1 MSNNLQT
8 LEPAAKVMA
17 ATAMSEAFSFCM
29 ERKYL
34 QNIDNSELSAFSMAV
49 SPVALGGIASWIEV
63 KQVGKPID
71 NSAESCFTAIQK
83 ILYSCFLPKELQL
96 LFLIKGDGITNKLY
110 LGLRAPGK
118 ATPVKSTVRNLNEF
132 IKGIWP
138 GLQTE
143 VVNDSEEGIAKFKSD
158 ISTEELEYVYAL
170 TGIPSMDSQYK
181 TVYPA
186 TIDKLIAGL
195 NKSRNYAYLVVAD
208 PIPTEEVEAML
219 YQCRE
224 MNGQAESLKSLNVT
238 EGVTEGTS
246 TNVSTSHTDGTSTSH
261 SVSISKKDFSKLGKA
276 AMGVTGL
283 GLAASVF
290 PAAGAVLEG
299 VVETSGA
306 IASAAASLMGY
317 GMVANVITG
326 LMPQKTTSDTESSS
340 SSDTTS
346 QSYGTSESK
355 SQSISRNVVNKH
367 VEAVSES
374 LYFHSQRIA
383 NGKATGLWR
392 VGTYL
397 MAKKES
403 ELKGAA
409 LQLRSILSGQE
420 TIFEPIRIHNI
431 TQILDVTSSGKSMK
445 ELTLGHINAPAISIL
460 GHSGK
465 PFNHPLGAQY
475 SELKSVLTTKELS
488 YLINFPLHSVP
499 GISVVDSSPE
509 FSLNQQKEIDGGKY
523 ATFGKLLFGGGETGI
538 EYKLP
543 LDNLSRHTLLCGING
558 SGKTNTVQ
566 SILNGI
572 GNLPF
577 LVIEPA
583 KTEYVDWAI
592 EYNRSHK
599 DNQIDIYIPGCKK
612 YKTGYEPKSLKLN
625 PFEVVWLEEGQDP
638 NVLTHIDRLKSTF
651 AAAFPMYDV
660 LPILMED
667 LIYSLYQNKST
678 DWLRNTPQY
687 GKTLPPTLN
696 AMKLNVEPVIKSMRY
711 EERIEKNMQAC
722 LNTRINSLMR
732 GWKGEMLNTLK
743 STSWF
748 DLFEKPVIIN
758 LSYVGDDSDKA
769 FFMALILQFLYE
781 YKAAIAEFGKVDF
794 NDNTCRHLTIIEEAH
809 RVMAKCDNPE
819 MPQYKSAMMF
829 SNMLS
834 EIRAYGEG
842 LLLVDQVPTRL
853 IPDAI
858 KNTNLKICHRLV
870 AEDDCKAIG
879 ESMSLSDEQR
889 KVISK
894 LMTGQCIVSSSL
906 STDTYWIKV
915 NKVK

>member
-1 MSNNLQT
+1 MANNLQS

-34 QNIDNSELSAFSMAV
+34 QNISDTTKSLFSLDIAPSSIEGV
-49 SPVALGGIASWIEV
+49 ASWIQI
-63 KQVGKPID
+63 KQIGKPID
-71 NSAESCFTAIQK
+71 DSAESCFTAIQK

-96 LFLIKGDGITNKLY
+96 LFLVKGDGITNRLY

-118 ATPVKSTVRNLNEF
+118 AIPAKSTVKNLNEF

-143 VVNDSEEGIAKFKSD
+143 VVSDSEEGISTFKKDICSD
-158 ISTEELEYVYAL
+158 KLEYVYAL
-170 TGIPSMDSQYK
+170 TGIPSMESQYK

-195 NKSRNYAYLVVAD
+195 NKSKDYAYLVVAD
-208 PIPTEEVEAML
+208 PITSDDAEEML

-224 MNGQAESLKSLNVT
+224 MNGQAESMKSLNIT
-238 EGVTEGTS
+238 EGITEGTS
-246 TNVSTSHTDGTSTSH
+246 TNTSISHTDGKSTSH
-261 SVSISKKDFSKLGKA
+261 SVSISKKDFSKLGKV
-276 AMGVTGL
+276 AMGATGL

-299 VVETSGA
+299 VAETTGA
-306 IASAAASLMGY
+306 VASAAASLMGY
-317 GMVANVITG
+317 GMVANCITG
-326 LMPQKTTSDTESSS
+326 LMPQKTTSDTESTS

-346 QSYGTSESK
+346 ESFGTSESK
-355 SQSISRNVVNKH
+355 SQSVSRNVVNKH

-374 LYFHSQRIA
+374 LYFHSQRIS
-383 NGKATGLWR
+383 NGKATGLWK

-397 MAKKES
+397 MAEKES

-420 TIFEPIRIHNI
+420 TIFEPIRIHDI
-431 TQILDVTSSGKSMK
+431 TSLLDEQEDKKSMK
-445 ELTLGHINAPAISIL
+445 ELTLGQINAPAISII
-460 GHSGK
+460 GHSGR
-465 PFNHPLGAQY
+465 PFNHPLGVHY
-475 SELKSVLTTKELS
+475 GELKSVLTTKELS
-488 YLINFPLHSVP
+488 YLINFPLRSVP

-509 FSLNQQKEIDGGKY
+509 FSLNQQVEKPGESY
-523 ATFGKLLFGGGETGI
+523 ASFGKLLYGGGETGI

-543 LDNLSRHTLLCGING
+543 LHNLSRHTLLCGING

-566 SILNGI
+566 AILNGI
-572 GNLPF
+572 GKLPF

-583 KTEYVDWAI
+583 KTEYVDWALN
-592 EYNRSHK
+592 YNKSHK

-612 YKTGYEPKSLKLN
+612 YKGDFEPKPLKLN
-625 PFEVVWLEEGQDP
+625 PFDVIWLEEGQDP

-678 DWLRNTPQY
+678 NWLKEEPKF

-711 EERIEKNMQAC
+711 EERIERNMQAC

-743 STSWF
+743 STPWQE
-748 DLFEKPVIIN
+748 LFEKPVIIN
-758 LSYVGDDSDKA
+758 LSYVGDDSDKS

-781 YKAAIAEFGKVDF
+781 YKAAIADVGKVDF
-794 NDNTCRHLTIIEEAH
+794 NDNSCKHLTIIEEAH

-819 MPQYKSAMMF
+819 LPQYKSAMMF

-870 AEDDCKAIG
+870 SEDDCRAIG

-906 STDTYWIKV
+906 ATDTYWIKV

>member
-1 MSNNLQT
+1 MANNLRS

-34 QNIDNSELSAFSMAV
+34 QNISDTTRSLFSLDIAPSSLEGV
-49 SPVALGGIASWIEV
+49 ASWIQIE
-63 KQVGKPID
+63 QIGKPID
-71 NSAESCFTAIQK
+71 DSAESCFTAIQK

-96 LFLIKGDGITNKLY
+96 LFLVKGDGITNRLY
-110 LGLRAPGK
+110 LGLRTPGK
-118 ATPVKSTVRNLNEF
+118 AMPAKSTVKNLNEF

-143 VVNDSEEGIAKFKSD
+143 VVSDSEKG
-158 ISTEELEYVYAL
+158 ISTFKEDICSDKLEYVYAL
-170 TGIPSMDSQYK
+170 TGIPSMESQYK
-181 TVYPA
+181 AVYPA
-186 TIDKLIAGL
+186 TIDKLMAGL
-195 NKSRNYAYLVVAD
+195 NKSKNYAYLVVAD
-208 PIPTEEVEAML
+208 PIAPDDAEEML

-224 MNGQAESLKSLNVT
+224 MNGQAESMKSLNVT
-238 EGVTEGTS
+238 EGITEGTS
-246 TNVSTSHTDGTSTSH
+246 TNTSVSHTDGKTTSH
-261 SVSISKKDFSKLGKA
+261 SVSISKKDFSRLGKI
-276 AMGVTGL
+276 AMGATGL

-299 VVETSGA
+299 VAETTGA

-317 GMVANVITG
+317 GMIANSITG
-326 LMPQKTTSDTESSS
+326 LMPQKTTSDTESTS

-346 QSYGTSESK
+346 ESFGTSESK
-355 SQSISRNVVNKH
+355 SQSVSRNVVNKH

-374 LYFHSQRIA
+374 LYSHSQRIA
-383 NGKATGLWR
+383 NGKATGLWQ

-397 MAKKES
+397 MAENEP

-420 TIFEPIRIHNI
+420 TVFEPIRIHDI
-431 TQILDVTSSGKSMK
+431 TSLLDKQENKKSMK
-445 ELTLGHINAPAISIL
+445 ELTLGQINAPAISII
-460 GHSGK
+460 GHSGR
-465 PFNHPLGAQY
+465 PFNHPLGVHY
-475 SELKSVLTTKELS
+475 GELKSVLTTKELS
-488 YLINFPLHSVP
+488 YLINFPLRSVP

-509 FSLNQQKEIDGGKY
+509 FSLNQQTIKGGCKY
-523 ATFGKLLFGGGETGI
+523 AAFGKLLYGGGETGI

-566 SILNGI
+566 AILNGI
-572 GNLPF
+572 GTLPF

-592 EYNRSHK
+592 EYNKTHK
-599 DNQIDIYIPGCKK
+599 DHLIDIYIPGCKK
-612 YKTGYEPKSLKLN
+612 YKTGYEPKQLHLN
-625 PFEVVWLEEGQDP
+625 PFDVVWLDERQSP

-678 DWLRNTPQY
+678 NWLNEEPRY

-696 AMKLNVEPVIKSMRY
+696 AMKVNVGPVIKSMRY

-732 GWKGEMLNTLK
+732 GWKNDMLNTLK
-743 STSWF
+743 STPWEE
-748 DLFEKPVIIN
+748 LFERPVVIN

-781 YKAAIAEFGKVDF
+781 YKSAIAEIGKVNF
-794 NDNTCRHLTIIEEAH
+794 NDNSCKHLTIIEEAH

-858 KNTNLKICHRLV
+858 KNTNLKICHRMV
-870 AEDDCKAIG
+870 AEDDCKAIA

-889 KVISK
+889 KVISI
-894 LMTGQCIVSSSL
+894 LMTGQCILSSSL
-906 STDTYWIKV
+906 STDTYWLKV

>member
-1 MSNNLQT
+1 MSKNLQT

-34 QNIDNSELSAFSMAV
+34 QNIDKSKPSAFSMAV
-49 SPVALGGIASWIEV
+49 SPVALDGIASWIEV

-110 LGLRAPGK
+110 LGLRAPGEAMSAK
-118 ATPVKSTVRNLNEF
+118 TTVRNLNEF

-158 ISTEELEYVYAL
+158 ITDKLEYVYAL

-195 NKSRNYAYLVVAD
+195 NKSKNYAYLVVAD

-219 YQCRE
+219 YKCRE

-261 SVSISKKDFSKLGKA
+261 SVSISKKDFSKLGKD

-299 VVETSGA
+299 VVETTGA

-326 LMPQKTTSDTESSS
+326 LMPQKTTSDTESTS

-397 MAKKES
+397 MAEKES

-431 TQILDVTSSGKSMK
+431 TRILEVTSSGKSMK

-465 PFNHPLGAQY
+465 PFNHPLGVQY

-509 FSLNQQKEIDGGKY
+509 FSLNQQKEIDDGKY

-599 DNQIDIYIPGCKK
+599 DNQIDVYIPGCKK

-625 PFEVVWLEEGQDP
+625 PFEVIWLEEGQDP

-743 STSWF
+743 STPWL

-781 YKAAIAEFGKVDF
+781 YKAAIAEVGKVDF

-858 KNTNLKICHRLV
+858 KNTNLKISHRLV

>member
-34 QNIDNSELSAFSMAV
+34 QNIDNSEQSAFSMAV
-49 SPVALGGIASWIEV
+49 SPVALNGVASWIEV

-83 ILYSCFLPKELQL
+83 ILYSCFLPKESQL
-96 LFLIKGDGITNKLY
+96 LFLVKGDGITNRLY

-118 ATPVKSTVRNLNEF
+118 AAPAKSTVKNLNEF

-143 VVNDSEEGIAKFKSD
+143 VVTDSEEGIVKFKSD
-158 ISTEELEYVYAL
+158 ISTDKLEFVYAL

-181 TVYPA
+181 TLYPA

-195 NKSRNYAYLVVAD
+195 NKSKNYAYLVVAD
-208 PIPTEEVEAML
+208 PIPTEETEAML

-224 MNGQAESLKSLNVT
+224 MNGQAESLKSMNVT

-246 TNVSTSHTDGTSTSH
+246 TTVSTSHTEGTSTSH

-276 AMGVTGL
+276 AMGITGL

-299 VVETSGA
+299 VAETTGA

-326 LMPQKTTSDTESSS
+326 LMPQKATSDTESTSS
-340 SSDTTS
+340 SNTTS

-397 MAKKES
+397 MAEKES

-431 TQILDVTSSGKSMK
+431 TQILDVTRSGKSMK
-445 ELTLGHINAPAISIL
+445 ELTLGQMNAPSISIL

-509 FSLNQQKEIDGGKY
+509 FSLNQQKEIEGGKY

-592 EYNRSHK
+592 EYNKSHK

-612 YKTGYEPKSLKLN
+612 YKSGYEPRPLKLN
-625 PFEVVWLEEGQDP
+625 PFEVVWLEDGQDP

-678 DWLRNTPQY
+678 DWLRTTPQF

-743 STSWF
+743 STPWN

-781 YKAAIAEFGKVDF
+781 YKAAIAEVGRVNF
-794 NDNTCRHLTIIEEAH
+794 NDNTCKHLTIIEEAH

-870 AEDDCKAIG
+870 SEDDCKAIG

>member
-1 MSNNLQT
+1 MNDSLQS

-34 QNIDNSELSAFSMAV
+34 QNIDNSELSAFSLAATPV
-49 SPVALGGIASWIEV
+49 SSNGVAAWIRI
-63 KQVGKPID
+63 KQVGRPID

-96 LFLIKGDGITNKLY
+96 LFLIKGDGISNKMY
-110 LGLRAPGK
+110 LGLRSPDK
-118 ATPVKSTVRNLNEF
+118 ATPVRGTVKNLNEF

-143 VVNDSEEGIAKFKSD
+143 VVYDSDEDIERIKADIASD
-158 ISTEELEYVYAL
+158 KLDYVYAL

-186 TIDKLIAGL
+186 TIDKLITGL
-195 NKSRNYAYLVVAD
+195 NKSKGYVYLVIAD
-208 PIPTEEVEAML
+208 PVTTEESESML

-224 MNGQAESLKSLNVT
+224 MNGQADSLKSLNIT
-238 EGVTEGTS
+238 EGVTEGKS
-246 TNVSTSHTDGTSTSH
+246 TNVSVSHTEGKSTSH
-261 SVSISKKDFSKLGKA
+261 SVTISKKDFTKLGKVA
-276 AMGVTGL
+276 LGATGL

-299 VVETSGA
+299 VADATGV
-306 IASAAASLMGY
+306 IASAAANLMGY

-326 LMPQKTTSDTESSS
+326 LMPQKSTSDTESSQ
-340 SSDTTS
+340 SSDTS
-346 QSYGTSESK
+346 SKSYGTSESK

-383 NGKATGLWR
+383 GGKATGLWK

-397 MAKKES
+397 LSSKES

-420 TIFEPIRIHNI
+420 TIFEPIRIHDI
-431 TQILDVTSSGKSMK
+431 TQLLDGRYAGKNLK
-445 ELTLGHINAPAISIL
+445 EQTLGQLTTPSITIL
-460 GHSGK
+460 GHNGK
-465 PFNHPLGAQY
+465 AFKHPLGPHFT
-475 SELKSVLTTKELS
+475 ELKSVLTTKELS
-488 YLINFPLHSVP
+488 YLINFPLNSVP

-509 FSLNQQKEIDGGKY
+509 FSLNQPELQADAKY
-523 ATFGKLLFGGGETGI
+523 APFGKLLFGGGETGM
-538 EYKLP
+538 EYKLS
-543 LDNLSRHTLLCGING
+543 LDNLSRHALLCGING

-572 GNLPF
+572 GSLPF

-592 EYNRSHK
+592 EYNKSHK
-599 DNQIDIYIPGCKK
+599 DNPIDIYIPGCKK
-612 YKTGYEPKSLKLN
+612 YKTGFVPNKLKLN
-625 PFEVVWLEEGQDP
+625 PFEVIWLKESHEP

-651 AAAFPMYDV
+651 AAAFPMYDI
-660 LPILMED
+660 LPVLMED

-678 DWLRNTPQY
+678 DWLNETPRF
-687 GKTLPPTLN
+687 GRTLPPTLN
-696 AMKLNVEPVIKSMRY
+696 SMKLNVETVIKKLRY

-743 STSWF
+743 STPWEN
-748 DLFEKPVIIN
+748 LFEKPCVIN

-781 YKAAIAEFGKVDF
+781 YKSAMAETGTINF
-794 NDNTCRHLTIIEEAH
+794 NDNGCRHLTIIEEAH
-809 RVMAKCDNPE
+809 RVMSKCDNPE
-819 MPQYKSAMMF
+819 LPQYKSAMMF

-870 AEDDCKAIG
+870 AEDDSKAIG
-879 ESMSLSDEQR
+879 ESMSLSDAQR
-889 KVISK
+889 KVIPK
-894 LMTGQCIVSSSL
+894 LMTGQCIVSNSL

>member
-110 LGLRAPGK
+110 LGLRTPGK
-118 ATPVKSTVRNLNEF
+118 ATPAKSTVRNLNEF

-195 NKSRNYAYLVVAD
+195 NKSKNYAYLVVAD

-299 VVETSGA
+299 VVETTGA
-306 IASAAASLMGY
+306 IASAAANLMGY

-612 YKTGYEPKSLKLN
+612 YKTGYEPRSLKLN

-781 YKAAIAEFGKVDF
+781 YKAAIAEVGKVDF